1 MYPYAIRVN
10 LVFLSISCF
19 IPSLHPEVF
28 RWFQKHDQFQII
40 NIFFMLHC
48 YKNGTSVINT
58 ALCFLKEEK
67 MSYQMPLIEMLLV
80 YVIMS
85 DLGAIFSIFLHKS
98 YLISK

>member
-28 RWFQKHDQFQII
+28 RWFQKHNQCQMI
-40 NIFFMLHC
+40 NIFFYIALLQ
-48 YKNGTSVINT
+48 NGTSVINT

-85 DLGAIFSIFLHKS
+85 DLGAIISIFLHKS